1 MLKDWLIFSS
11 AFNNIDLRKYRFS
24 ILLIIIIF
32 FTWLFLYQAKD
43 LPYDDNVGSIF
54 ISFLISLMTTLT
66 ILWLAFK
73 KREDFLTTCWNCSI
87 SDNQKLSG

>member
-54 ISFLISLMTTLT
+54 ISFLISLMTTLFFG
-66 ILWLAFK
+66 LP
-73 KREDFLTTCWNCSI
+73 I
-87 SDNQKLSG
+87 SYLNTVEYRIDS